1 MQTIVLCVLK
11 FLLCSS
17 DFSVLLVIVQ
27 LEIRFQ
33 MIGISIF
40 AMINFFAIRFKLQW
54 IQIGI
59 DADDLFSAHLIKSD
73 NIAVALAS
81 THTHSVHA
89 RTAQFIFFINK
100 TVAKVLYAG
109 QNSVRWGFLLFKF
122 HIYVHYNFCINWTFW
137 ANDHHQRTQ
146 SVCARTRTH
155 QHRV

>member
-81 THTHSVHA
+81 THTHCGKS
-89 RTAQFIFFINK
+89 F
-100 TVAKVLYAG
+100 
-109 QNSVRWGFLLFKF
+109 VRWPKF
-122 HIYVHYNFCINWTFW
+122 GPLRFFAI
-137 ANDHHQRTQ
+137 
-146 SVCARTRTH
+146 
-155 QHRV
+155 